1 MKRVILLILPM
12 TVLLGSC
19 KESMTWSR
27 VSMKTERT
35 GVVASNASNV
45 AQAMGTI
52 TDSIYT
58 APNGK
63 VFAKGT
69 ATYAV
74 AKDLIGAQ
82 PAMSELKSVIGYST
96 REMRKEK
103 PESALS
109 DWFIDALMRAAEAK
123 SGKKVDV
130 GITNFGGIR
139 VDMPGGEILKD
150 DIVSMFPFKN
160 CLCYVELAGK
170 EVRTL
175 LEQFA
180 QTGWQ
185 VVGGARCVVKDKKL
199 VSAEIDG
206 KPIDDNRIYGV
217 ATISFLLNGG
227 DDIFVARNAKRLEI
241 YDDILIIDVMLPYVL
256 QLTAEGKPVEYETDG
271 RIQIIN
277 EN

>member
-1 MKRVILLILPM
+1 MKRFILLILPM

-160 CLCYVELAGK
+160 SLCYVELAGK
-170 EVRTL
+170 EVRAL

-206 KPIDDNRIYGV
+206 KTWV
-217 ATISFLLNGG
+217 FVSFLLNGG